1 MTMTNSENDLI
12 CDFIQTKIRQRL
24 TELRQKSELSIEQ
37 LAELSGVD
45 ADTLNAIESGHDIVT
60 VELMLKLLS
69 YYGGVLEQ

>member
-1 MTMTNSENDLI
+1 MTNSENDLI

-24 TELRQKSELSIEQ
+24 TELRQKSGLSIEQ

-45 ADTLNAIESGHDIVT
+45 TDTLKAIESGHDIVT